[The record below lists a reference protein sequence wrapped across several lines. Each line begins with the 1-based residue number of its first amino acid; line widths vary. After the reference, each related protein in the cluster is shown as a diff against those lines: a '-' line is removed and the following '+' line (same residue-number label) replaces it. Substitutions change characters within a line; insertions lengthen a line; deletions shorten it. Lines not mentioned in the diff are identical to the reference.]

1 MSIPPRAILRDD
13 ARETM
18 QGILFVNIA
27 YLAMTLGDVAGK
39 FALAS
44 IGVAELMLWRGVFG
58 GGAILTLATAQRG
71 RLGWRMVIPVRWGMV
86 IGRGV
91 LSCFVSMTWFAAWT
105 TMSLADTYAIGFTA
119 PLIMTLIAI
128 PLLKETVRWPRLI
141 ATIVGFAG
149 VLVMLHPDGDLWQ
162 PAVPLLLLGI
172 VGMAYTRIMTRQLA
186 ATETAA
192 CQAFWIT
199 AIHIPFALLIW
210 PFYPSLGA
218 FSLLALAAAGFLG
231 VINSMGHWIFARGY
245 ALAQVSALAP
255 YEYTMLL
262 WGGALGYLIWHD
274 IPAWTTLFGAVI
286 IVAAGLYTLRYEHR
300 RRAEEKLVPPGTGV
314 LVSRTTKP

>member
-1 MSIPPRAILRDD
+1 MTQPARAILRDD
-13 ARETM
+13 AHETM
-18 QGILFVNIA
+18 RGILFVNIA
-27 YLAMTLGDVAGK
+27 YFAMTLGDVAGK
-39 FALAS
+39 YALVS
-44 IGVAELMLWRGVFG
+44 IGVAELMLWRGIVG
-58 GGAILTLATAQRG
+58 GSAILTLATAQRG
-71 RLGWRMVIPVRWGMV
+71 RLGWRMVIPVRWGLV

-128 PLLKETVRWPRLI
+128 PVLREKIRWPRLI
-141 ATIVGFAG
+141 ATIVGFGG

-210 PFYPSLGA
+210 RYYPSVQP
-218 FSLLALAAAGFLG
+218 FNPLAILAAAFLG

-245 ALAQVSALAP
+245 ALAPVSALAP
-255 YEYTMLL
+255 FEYSMLL
-262 WGGALGYLIWHD
+262 WGGVLGYLIWHD
-274 IPAWTTLFGAVI
+274 IPAWTTLIGAAI
-286 IVAAGLYTLRYEHR
+286 IVAAGLYVLGYEHR
-300 RRAEEKLVPPGTGV
+300 RRAQAKLV
-314 LVSRTTKP
+314 

>member
-1 MSIPPRAILRDD
+1 MNPQPRAPLRED
-13 ARETM
+13 AQETLR
-18 QGILFVNIA
+18 GILFVNIA

-39 FALAS
+39 YALFS

-58 GGAILTLATAQRG
+58 SSAIITLATAQRG
-71 RLGWRMVIPVRWGMV
+71 RLGWRMVIPVRWAMV
-86 IGRGV
+86 LGRGI

-105 TMSLADTYAIGFTA
+105 SMSLADTYAIGFTA

-128 PLLKETVRWPRLI
+128 PVLGEKIHWQRLVATV
-141 ATIVGFAG
+141 VGFGG

-172 VGMAYTRIMTRQLA
+172 VGMAYSRIMTRQLA

-199 AIHIPFALLIW
+199 VIHIPFGLLIW
-210 PFYPSLGA
+210 PIFPSLGTFNIWA
-218 FSLLALAAAGFLG
+218 LLAAGFLG

-245 ALAQVSALAP
+245 ALAPVSALAP

-262 WGGALGYLIWHD
+262 WGGVLGYLIWGD
-274 IPAWTTLFGAVI
+274 VPAWATLIGAVI

-300 RRAEEKLVPPGTGV
+300 RRAAAKLV
-314 LVSRTTKP
+314 

>member
-1 MSIPPRAILRDD
+1 MTQPARAILRDD
-13 ARETM
+13 AHETM
-18 QGILFVNIA
+18 RGILFVNIA
-27 YLAMTLGDVAGK
+27 YFAMTLGDVAGK
-39 FALAS
+39 YALVS
-44 IGVAELMLWRGVFG
+44 IGVAELMLWRGIVG
-58 GGAILTLATAQRG
+58 GSAILTLATAQRG
-71 RLGWRMVIPVRWGMV
+71 RLGWRMVIPVRWGLV

-128 PLLKETVRWPRLI
+128 PVLREKIRWPRLI
-141 ATIVGFAG
+141 ATIVGFGG

-210 PFYPSLGA
+210 RYYPSVQP
-218 FSLLALAAAGFLG
+218 FNVLAILAAAFLG
-231 VINSMGHWIFARGY
+231 IVNSMGHWIFARGY
-245 ALAQVSALAP
+245 ALAPVSALAP

-262 WGGALGYLIWHD
+262 WGGGLGWLIWAD
-274 IPAWTTLFGAVI
+274 VPGWSTLAGAAI
-286 IVAAGLYTLRYEHR
+286 IVASGLYTLNWERGR
-300 RRAEEKLVPPGTGV
+300 R
-314 LVSRTTKP
+314 

>member
-1 MSIPPRAILRDD
+1 MASTQTENPHEILR
-13 ARETM
+13 
-18 QGILFVNIA
+18 GILFVNIA

-39 FALAS
+39 YALVS

-58 GGAILTLATAQRG
+58 GSAILSLATAQRG

-128 PLLKETVRWPRLI
+128 PVLGERIHWQRML
-141 ATIVGFAG
+141 ATIVGFGG
-149 VLVMLHPDGDLWQ
+149 VLVMLHPEGDLWQ

-172 VGMAYTRIMTRQLA
+172 IGMAYTRIMTRQLA
-186 ATETAA
+186 ATETPA

-199 AIHIPFALLIW
+199 VIHIPFALLIW
-210 PFYPSLGA
+210 PLYPSFGQ
-218 FSLLALAAAGFLG
+218 FSLLAILAAAFLG
-231 VINSMGHWIFARGY
+231 VVNSMGHWIFARGY
-245 ALAQVSALAP
+245 ALAPVSALAP
-255 YEYTMLL
+255 FEYSMLL
-262 WGGALGYLIWHD
+262 WGGVLGYLIWND
-274 IPAWTTLFGAVI
+274 IPAWTTLIGAAI
-286 IVAAGLYTLRYEHR
+286 IVASGLYVLGYEHR
-300 RRAEEKLVPPGTGV
+300 RRADAKLV
-314 LVSRTTKP
+314 

>member
-1 MSIPPRAILRDD
+1 MASTQAENPHDILR
-13 ARETM
+13 
-18 QGILFVNIA
+18 GILFVNIA

-39 FALAS
+39 YALAS

-58 GGAILTLATAQRG
+58 GSAILSLATAQRG

-86 IGRGV
+86 IGRGL

-128 PLLKETVRWPRLI
+128 PVLGERIHWQRMMATV
-141 ATIVGFAG
+141 VGFGG

-162 PAVPLLLLGI
+162 PAVPLLLMGI
-172 VGMAYTRIMTRQLA
+172 VGMAFTRIMTRQLA

-210 PFYPSLGA
+210 PFYPSLGK
-218 FSLLALAAAGFLG
+218 FSLFVILAAALLG
-231 VINSMGHWIFARGY
+231 VVNSLGHWIFARGY
-245 ALAQVSALAP
+245 GLAPVSALAP

-262 WGGALGYLIWHD
+262 WGGVMGWLIWSD
-274 IPAWTTLFGAVI
+274 VPAWTTLAGAVV
-286 IVAAGLYTLRYEHR
+286 IVAAGLYTLHYEHR
-300 RRAEEKLVPPGTGV
+300 RRAQAV
-314 LVSRTTKP
+314 LAA